1 MNNQSENGIIIW
13 PTAISIIVGWLTI
26 KLWMLLHLY
35 WVIGIGSLVILLLLA
50 LQVKF
55 CLNPISVEIGEEE

>member
-13 PTAISIIVGWLTI
+13 PTAINIIVGWLTI
-26 KLWMLLHLY
+26 KLWILFHFY
-35 WVIGIGSLVILLLLA
+35 WVIGIGSLIILLLLA

-55 CLNPISVEIGEEE
+55 YLNPVSVEIEEDE